1 MPPFTPGVSVGDSV
15 WWWPLD
21 VLDVDALVPTRS
33 QIVSNY
39 LVGKK
44 KILKNIP
51 RLNADAS
58 QACWCLLPVPK
69 YKKRISY

>member
-1 MPPFTPGVSVGDSV
+1 MPPFTPGVSVGDGV

-21 VLDVDALVPTRS
+21 ILDVDALVPTCS

-44 KILKNIP
+44 K
-51 RLNADAS
+51 
-58 QACWCLLPVPK
+58 V
-69 YKKRISY
+69 

>member
-1 MPPFTPGVSVGDSV
+1 MPPFTPGVSIGDSV

-21 VLDVDALVPTRS
+21 VLDVDALVPTCS

-44 KILKNIP
+44 K
-51 RLNADAS
+51 
-58 QACWCLLPVPK
+58 V
-69 YKKRISY
+69 